1 MDDYSFL
8 SDEQKHFVDVALCG
22 HNVLVDAV
30 IGSGKTTA
38 IQALCDMIPA
48 DKHILYLTYNRLL
61 KFDAQAKILNK
72 NVFVQNYHGF
82 AFCELNNRLH
92 KKCSVEECIPV
103 YNQIPVRSTG
113 YDVLILD
120 EYQDIESEMSIML
133 RLIKESNPGLQI
145 VVVGDMAQKI
155 YDKTSLDVQAFIADF
170 LGPSVRKLEFT
181 RCFRL
186 SAGFASL
193 LGDVWHKSIV
203 GVNPDCEVEVMTPDE
218 IFDYVSALE
227 PRDLICL
234 GSNYGCRVDLLN
246 RLEYTYPSKFNK
258 YTVWSKVGEG
268 DGGVTHPGPES
279 GVFTTYDSAKGLERD
294 VCVLFDWTDDYWHTR
309 LEKAMVKYEIMRNIF
324 CVAASRGKR
333 KIIFCKNKNKE
344 MLDFD
349 VLASAGDADNLF
361 SDTSVNDMFSFKFI
375 EHIEK
380 AYSCLDITE
389 EQPDGDEIK
398 VKMADGLIDLSV
410 CIGFYQEVTYFNNT
424 TIDMYIN
431 LFFQQ
436 NKDKRYLLIRG
447 WEDWSVERKVLYYV
461 HIVTGQS
468 RYLRQVKGFVISES
482 TDLIHKR
489 LSERLDPDDESQV
502 ICGID
507 FYTDGMRIFRVN
519 GICDVVKDDA
529 IYELKF
535 VQELSHIDVLQLAVY
550 LIAMDK
556 EHGFLWNVR
565 TNRILRVSIPDRK
578 LFMDSVVTAVTKG
591 IVTKYEGGRIV

>member
-1 MDDYSFL
+1 MNDYSFL
-8 SDEQKHFVDVALCG
+8 SDEQKYFVDVALRGC
-22 HNVLVDAV
+22 NVWVDAV

-38 IQALCDMIPA
+38 IQALCDMMPV

-82 AFCELNNRLH
+82 AFGELRNRLNRT
-92 KKCSVEECIPV
+92 CSMEECIPV

-145 VVVGDMAQKI
+145 IVVGDMAQKI
-155 YDKTSLDVQAFIADF
+155 YDNTSLDVQTFIADF
-170 LGPSVRKLEFT
+170 LGSSVHKLEFT

-186 SAGFASL
+186 SAGFAAT
-193 LGDVWHKSIV
+193 LGDVWHKCII
-203 GVNPDCEVEVMTPDE
+203 GVNPDCEVEVMTPNE
-218 IFDYVSALE
+218 IFDYVSGLE

-234 GSNYGCRVDLLN
+234 GSNYGGRVNLLN
-246 RLEYTYPSKFNK
+246 RLERNFSHKFNK

-268 DGGVTHPGPES
+268 AGGVTHPGPES

-294 VCVLFDWTDDYWHTR
+294 VCVLFDWTDNYWHTR
-309 LEKAMVKYEIMRNIF
+309 LEKAMVKYEIMRNVF

-333 KIIFCKNKNKE
+333 KIIFCKNKNVE

-349 VLASAGDADNLF
+349 VLANDSDADKLF
-361 SDTSVNDMFSFKFI
+361 SDTSVSDMFSFKFI
-375 EHIEK
+375 EHIEQ
-380 AYSCLDITE
+380 AYSCLDIKE

-398 VKMADGLIDLSV
+398 VKMADGLIDLSI
-410 CIGFYQEVTYFNNT
+410 CIGFYQEVTYFRNT
-424 TIDMYIN
+424 TIDMYID

-447 WEDWSVERKVLYYV
+447 WKDWSIERKVLYYV
-461 HIVTGQS
+461 HLVTGQA
-468 RYLRQVKGFVISES
+468 RYLRQVKNFVISES

-489 LSERLDPDDESQV
+489 LSERLDPNDESQV
-502 ICGID
+502 LCNID
-507 FYTDGMRIFRVN
+507 FYKDGMRIFRVN
-519 GICDVVKDDA
+519 GICDVVKDDV

-535 VQELSHIDVLQLAVY
+535 VDELSHIDALQLAMY

-556 EHGFLWNVR
+556 EYGFLWNVR

-578 LFMDSVVTAVTKG
+578 VFMDNVVKAVTKG
-591 IVTKYEGGRIV
+591 VVTKYEGGVTV